1 MTYLGE
7 PYTQE
12 VMGMDAE
19 TILRIRPV
27 LTEYLHE
34 YDGCMGRVM
43 NRGHLAVYV
52 AGQLSDLDRKS
63 IEPIADAAGV
73 PPRTLQE
80 FLGLLKWDESAAR
93 DRLQQRVARRHSQPH
108 SVGIIDETS
117 FVKKGQKTA
126 GVQRQHCGA
135 VGKEENCVVSVHLG
149 YAAGD
154 FHTLL
159 DGELYLPEKTWHE
172 DRARCR
178 AAGIPDEVVYRS
190 KWQIALGQIQR
201 ALGNG
206 VRFEWLTF
214 DEGYGGKPPFL
225 RAVDGLGQNYVG
237 EIPVSFVGWTV
248 EPEVLYREHAR
259 NQRKGRPRKCP
270 RLKVRHTPAAQVR
283 EILKHSP
290 ILRRVPWEKYRVKD
304 GEKGPMVWE
313 AKCIPFWI
321 KDEDGLPLRPHRLI
335 IARSVTHPEEVKFFL
350 SNAAESVSL
359 AVLLLVAFSR
369 WRIERM
375 FEDGKSELGLDHFE
389 VRHFRSISR
398 HLLVTS
404 ISHLFL
410 AEFREKH
417 RGEKSRPDH
426 RPTPNRD
433 ENPRRA
439 VVGWRPLLPATGR
452 RPGRA
457 VDLNPGA
464 KSQGPSLA
472 SQTNDSRFTQDRHQ
486 TEGSAHVRMVH
497 KVAL

>member
-1 MTYLGE
+1 
-7 PYTQE
+7 
-12 VMGMDAE
+12 MDAE
-19 TILRIRPV
+19 TILRIRPA
-27 LTEYLHE
+27 LTEYLRE
-34 YDGCMGRVM
+34 YDGCLGRVM

-93 DRLQQRVARRHSQPH
+93 DRLQQRVARRQSRPH

-117 FVKKGQKTA
+117 FVKKGRKTA
-126 GVQRQHCGA
+126 CVQRQHCGA
-135 VGKEENCVVSVHLG
+135 VGKQENCVVSVHLG

-159 DGELYLPEKTWHE
+159 DGELYLPQKTWHE

-178 AAGIPDEVVYRS
+178 EAGIPDEVVYRS
-190 KWQIALGQIQR
+190 KWQIAAGQIRR

-248 EPEVLYREHAR
+248 EPEILHREHAR
-259 NQRKGRPRKCP
+259 DRRKGCRRKLP
-270 RLKVRHTPAAQVR
+270 RLKVRRTSAAQVR

-290 ILRRVPWEKYRVKD
+290 ILRQVPWQKYRVKD
-304 GEKGPMVWE
+304 GQKGPMVWE

-321 KDEDGLPLRPHRLI
+321 KNAEGLPSRPHRLI
-335 IARSVTHPEEVKFFL
+335 IARSAMHPEEVKFFL
-350 SNAAESVSL
+350 SNASQSVPL
-359 AVLLLVAFSR
+359 ETLLLVAFSR

-398 HLLVTS
+398 HLIVTS

-410 AEFREKH
+410 AEFRQTH

-426 RPTPNRD
+426 RPTPNR
-433 ENPRRA
+433 NPSPGTVVEVQGPLLKTTGRSDRRA
-439 VVGWRPLLPATGR
+439 I
-452 RPGRA
+452 
-457 VDLNPGA
+457 DCNPGTD
-464 KSQGPSLA
+464 SQGPCRPPQRNHPA
-472 SQTNDSRFTQDRHQ
+472 FTQDRHH
-486 TEGSAHVRMVH
+486 TETPAHVQMG
-497 KVAL
+497 